1 MAHKKSQRSK
11 NRRMDAIKSTVL
23 ETCSKPYQDWFPHAR
38 AHKRSFI
45 LHVGPTN
52 SGKTHDA
59 LNAMMAASSGCYLA
73 PLRLLALE
81 VGEDMRDAGI
91 PCDIMTGEDQ
101 DHQPHAKHMSSTIE
115 LMNANKHYD
124 VAVIDE
130 AQLIAD
136 NNRGGAW
143 LTAIMGVDAD
153 IIHVCMAPEALEIV
167 ERLIT
172 LCCDDYT
179 VVKHERKTPLIVD
192 NGFVKI
198 NNKNYKP
205 MKGDAIIAFSR
216 KSVLKIA
223 AKLEIHGTRASV
235 IYGALPWRVRKE
247 EARKFRDGETSV
259 VVSTDAIGMGLNLP
273 IRRIIF
279 SDISKYNGS
288 CVDNLKAS
296 EVKQI
301 AGRAGRYGIYDEG
314 HVVGTQRYYTK
325 FINDAINKSFN
336 NIGKAK
342 VDIPRELME
351 NEDYKLS
358 EIIDGWIN
366 TKMASLFEGS
376 SGMFSKA
383 DAKKML
389 EAAVEIES
397 INNRNHYGF
406 TRDEMIRMISV
417 QFDIDKINQEDEW
430 VRLCN
435 DYGNNH
441 ENMTADYPV
450 DVQDDDKLYS
460 LELASKT
467 NSIRFSFARS
477 LGIMTKSLNNKFI
490 KSRSKIDKLM
500 IDKLLYNNKKV
511 SLLKKEIDDI
521 DNNNDK
527 LNEYYNGFLKQLI
540 IDSYYD

>member
-1 MAHKKSQRSK
+1 MAHKKSQCSK

-59 LNAMMAASSGCYLA
+59 LNAMMAAPSGCYLA

-101 DHQPHAKHMSSTIE
+101 DCQPHAKHMSSTIE
-115 LMNANKHYD
+115 LMDVNKHYD

-192 NGFVKI
+192 NGFVDI
-198 NNKNYKP
+198 YNENYKP

-216 KSVLKIA
+216 NAVLNIA
-223 AKLEIHGTRASV
+223 ATLEMYGTRTSV

-247 EARKFRDGETSV
+247 EARKFREGETNV

-279 SDISKYNGS
+279 SETEKFNGTT
-288 CVDNLKAS
+288 VAALKPS

-314 HVVGTQRYYTK
+314 HVVGINNQGTK
-325 FINDAINKSFN
+325 FIKKQLQASFTT
-336 NIGKAK
+336 IGRAM
-342 VDIPRELME
+342 VDIPKELLE
-351 NEDYKLS
+351 NEAYSLS
-358 EIIDGWIN
+358 EIISGWNQIK
-366 TKMASLFEGS
+366 TDSLFNGS
-376 SGMFSKA
+376 ASMFSKS
-383 DAKKML
+383 DTSNML
-389 EAAVEIES
+389 GAVYNLEDLNDDKEFS
-397 INNRNHYGF
+397 F
-406 TRDEMIRMISV
+406 TRDEMIRMASV
-417 QFDIDKINQEDEW
+417 QFDIKKDEQYDEW
-430 VRLCN
+430 IKMCM
-435 DYGNNH
+435 DYGLKH
-441 ENMTADYPV
+441 ANMSCEPINPDN
-450 DVQDDDKLYS
+450 YS
-460 LELASKT
+460 KSRMYELEKISKT
-467 NSIRFSFARS
+467 NSIRFSFGRC
-477 LGIMTKSLNNKFI
+477 LGIMDRSRNNRFMKV
-490 KSRSKIDKLM
+490 RSEIDNLM
-500 IDKLLYNNKKV
+500 INQLLSEDKSEFIHNRYDDYN
-511 SLLKKEIDDI
+511 DDI
-521 DNNNDK
+521 YDF
-527 LNEYYNGFLKQLI
+527 YYKM
-540 IDSYYD
+540 